1 MGQIKALGVGSS
13 PDPFRV
19 VVRLPDVSVQA
30 TFFALCGGDLG
41 VIQELLEE
49 ARLQVICDVDPGE
62 LEGGSEGIYILLDGM
77 HPHPG
82 ELVLPC

>member
-13 PDPFRV
+13 PDPFEV
-19 VVRLPDVSVQA
+19 VVQLPDVSVQA
-30 TFFALCGGDLG
+30 TFFALCRGDLG

-49 ARLQVICDVDPGE
+49 ARLQVICDVNPGE
-62 LEGGSEGIYILLDGM
+62 LEEDPRGIYILLDGM